1 MTLSTLHRG
10 LQLWNQDWLNQSLV
24 ACGIG
29 NQILLHLGKLAR
41 NGSLG
46 RLVTGGK
53 YDGFVV
59 EGLRTELP
67 FYLSLEHKPKGLQR
81 TSWSP
86 RGEFVTSEIEAIK
99 SIFNGRADLVLALRD
114 DDGQGWLQVVDA
126 KTKQC
131 LYGFNPSNP
140 LEGNDLQISLDEN
153 SPHPATEAEEKILQE
168 HRLQL
173 TLYSIALEV
182 GEMAKPIE
190 QRRKI
195 LPPAIQVS
203 ASGRMIRM
211 RDEEFELAKRDL
223 DSLIQWSGEV
233 SVADEGK
240 EAPQRLPI
248 EQKST
253 CEKCPFYTGTI
264 KLCGPIGE
272 MLGPS

>member
-1 MTLSTLHRG
+1 M
-10 LQLWNQDWLNQSLV
+10 
-24 ACGIG
+24 
-29 NQILLHLGKLAR
+29 
-41 NGSLG
+41 
-46 RLVTGGK
+46 
-53 YDGFVV
+53 

-182 GEMAKPIE
+182 GEMAKPLE